1 MKIYFVIDVYVD
13 VNGVLEEELEES
25 ISAAKVFDNFDKAV
39 KWANEVALIGICED
53 DEELTQTEIADG
65 LWKLTYEDGS
75 GNMYILEK
83 ELE

>member
-1 MKIYFVIDVYVD
+1 MKLYFVIDAYVD
-13 VNGVLEEELEES
+13 VNDGLEEEIEKAILTS
-25 ISAAKVFDNFDKAV
+25 KIFDNFDKAV

-53 DEELTQTEIADG
+53 DDELTQTEIADG

-75 GNMYILEK
+75 GNMYILER